1 MRWEVTFVT
10 ECEKSFVT
18 ECEATFGAE
27 WEVTFG
33 EECEKAFGEECEAT
47 FVTEWEVT
55 FVTEYLTRQYGILEN
70 GGTASRHAIDGVD
83 PLVSVIRGWCPPSRN

>member
-1 MRWEVTFVT
+1 MRWEATFVT
-10 ECEKSFVT
+10 EWEKAFVT
-18 ECEATFGAE
+18 E

-33 EECEKAFGEECEAT
+33 E
-47 FVTEWEVT
+47 EWEVT

-83 PLVSVIRGWCPPSRN
+83 PLVSVIRGWRPPSRN

>member
-33 EECEKAFGEECEAT
+33 EE
-47 FVTEWEVT
+47 
-55 FVTEYLTRQYGILEN
+55 YLTRQYGILEN

-83 PLVSVIRGWCPPSRN
+83 PLVSVIRGWRPPSRN

>member
-1 MRWEVTFVT
+1 MRW
-10 ECEKSFVT
+10 
-18 ECEATFGAE
+18 
-27 WEVTFG
+27 
-33 EECEKAFGEECEAT
+33 EAT

-83 PLVSVIRGWCPPSRN
+83 PLVSVIRGWRPPSRN